1 MDFNAITEVNGSWV
15 FSEGNGRD
23 RATPE
28 LLRSIHADAMQNA
41 IFYER
46 MCKELGAIVDR
57 EQGKL
62 KQRHCPTTEEIQA
75 AGSIADQIEPKLQRE
90 YYLAD
95 AAAVSGMCEM
105 MQEIFLKHMHAE
117 KIKRQAAM
125 ALEGVR

>member
-28 LLRSIHADAMQNA
+28 LLRSIHTDAMQNA

-62 KQRHCPTTEEIQA
+62 KQRHCPTPEEIRA
-75 AGSIADQIEPKLQRE
+75 AGSVLDQIEPKLQRE

-105 MQEIFLKHMHAE
+105 VQEIFLKHMHAE
-117 KIKRQAAM
+117 KIKRQSEI

>member
-28 LLRSIHADAMQNA
+28 LLRSIHADAVQNA
-41 IFYER
+41 IFYDR
-46 MCKELGAIVDR
+46 MCRELGAIVDR
-57 EQGKL
+57 EHGKL
-62 KQRHCPTTEEIQA
+62 KQRHCPTTEEIRA
-75 AGSIADQIEPKLQRE
+75 AGSVLDQIEPKLQRE

-105 MQEIFLKHMHAE
+105 VQEIFLKHMHAE
-117 KIKRQAAM
+117 KIKRQSEI

>member
-1 MDFNAITEVNGSWV
+1 MDFNTITEVNGNWV
-15 FSEGNGRD
+15 FSEGNGRE

-28 LLRSIHADAMQNA
+28 LLRAIHDDAVQNA
-41 IFYER
+41 IFYDR
-46 MCKELGAIVDR
+46 MYRELAAIVDR
-57 EQGKL
+57 EQNKL
-62 KQRHCPTTEEIQA
+62 KQRHCPTPEEIRA
-75 AGSIADQIEPKLQRE
+75 AGSVLDQIEPKLQRE

-125 ALEGVR
+125 TLEGVR

>member
-1 MDFNAITEVNGSWV
+1 MDFNAITEVNASWV

-28 LLRSIHADAMQNA
+28 LLRAIHADAVQNA

-57 EQGKL
+57 EQDKL

-75 AGSIADQIEPKLQRE
+75 AGSVLDQIEPQLQRE

-125 ALEGVR
+125 ALEGVI